1 MGASPS
7 LVLDPS
13 AISLGVEQFSRWR
26 ERVSTAVAD
35 YARWLAESN
44 LLDTQAENAL
54 LNILEKLDS
63 DRLTLAFVAEFS
75 RGKSELINAL
85 FFAEFDDRI
94 VPSSAGRTTMCP
106 TEFLWDGRSTPSI
119 RLLPIETRG
128 SDTSLAEYR
137 SQPEQWHI
145 FDFDPTEAA
154 SIKEAIAKVCETRVV
169 PIEEAHALG
178 LPARTEDMRSSL
190 NVVEIP
196 RWRHAIVNYPHPLF
210 LQGLR
215 VIDTPGLNA
224 IGAEP
229 ELTHSLLP
237 SAHGVVFLV
246 AADAGV
252 SASDMDIWQQ
262 HVQPLQ
268 TKYAVLNKIDGLW
281 DDLRTEEEIDAQ
293 IASQVSSVAAQLQI
307 PMANVFPLSA
317 QKALAARVREDNK
330 LLKRSRIVAFEES
343 ITQALLPKRYQI
355 ISEQTGKAFG
365 SVVQGLRFQLSE
377 DQRLLSEQVY
387 ELQGLRGKN
396 RNSIQQTAM
405 RIRGERQDF
414 EAGLRLMQGLKA
426 AHGSQSKKVLDLVA
440 IDNLK
445 RHVRDARERIRESR
459 LSTSLQSSMRNMIQV
474 ARKDLFDAQAEIL
487 ELHNMMVGM
496 HRAFNTQ
503 FGMTL
508 PAPEEFTLQQRL
520 DEVDALAQMFE
531 RQFGTVS
538 LLTNEKWV
546 LTRKFFE
553 SIALELKKIYLEA
566 IGEVSTW
573 SRSLLSPIEGQLKS
587 QQAQLSS
594 RMETVKQVLEAS
606 DTLDERITQL
616 QGEGSGIEL
625 QLAQI
630 GQLSAS
636 VHGALVT
643 R

>member
-13 AISLGVEQFSRWR
+13 ALSLGVEQFSRWR
-26 ERVSTAVAD
+26 ERVSAAVAD

-44 LLDTQAENAL
+44 LLDTEAENAL

-128 SDTSLAEYR
+128 GDVSLAEYR

-178 LPARTEDMRSSL
+178 LPARAEDMRSSL

-293 IASQVSSVAAQLQI
+293 IASQVSSVASQLQI

-330 LLKRSRIVAFEES
+330 LLKRSRIVDFEQA
-343 ITQALLPKRYQI
+343 IAQALLPKRYQI

-377 DQRLLSEQVY
+377 DQRLVSEQVY

-396 RNSIQQTAM
+396 RNAIQQTAM

-445 RHVRDARERIRESR
+445 RHVRDAREKIRASR
-459 LSTSLQSSMRNMIQV
+459 LSTSLQTSMRNMIRV

-487 ELHNMMVGM
+487 ELHQMMVGM

-503 FGMTL
+503 FGMAL
-508 PAPEEFTLQQRL
+508 PAPQELSLQTRL
-520 DEVDALAQMFE
+520 DEVDALLQMFE
-531 RQFGTVS
+531 RQFGAIS

-553 SIALELKKIYLEA
+553 SIAMELKKIYLEA
-566 IGEVSTW
+566 IGEVGTW

-587 QQAQLSS
+587 QQAQLST

-606 DTLDERITQL
+606 DTLDERIAQL
-616 QGEGSGIEL
+616 QGESSAMEL